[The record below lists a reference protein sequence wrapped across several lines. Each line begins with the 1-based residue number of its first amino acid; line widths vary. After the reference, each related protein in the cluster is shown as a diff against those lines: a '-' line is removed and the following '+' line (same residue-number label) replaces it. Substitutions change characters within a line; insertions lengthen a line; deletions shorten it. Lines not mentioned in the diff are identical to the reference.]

1 MNQIFRMIFM
11 FLTLTIGGCE
21 RRCYDTVT
29 VAQTGIWGGVV
40 CDSHSVASYK
50 ETEHGLVLLCNCKSN

>member
-1 MNQIFRMIFM
+1 M